1 MSARPN
7 AAAALVLP
15 AVAFVG
21 SAAVA
26 VYGAVS
32 TATASQT
39 LSTALTSG
47 TGTAVDVYGSQS
59 AIVVSSGLLT
69 AGIVGLVV
77 SIALFGALIA
87 FGAFSKP
94 AEEAQV
100 IEVDGEVFD
109 EAELDAPPAAE
120 PAAAAEEPVVTEEP
134 VVDAEKAAVAEE
146 PAAEASGS
154 AGPRD

>member
-32 TATASQT
+32 TASASQT
-39 LSTALTSG
+39 LTAALTSG
-47 TGTAVDVYGSQS
+47 APDAVVDVYGSQS

-87 FGAFSKP
+87 FGAFSKAD
-94 AEEAQV
+94 AEPEL
-100 IEVDGEVFD
+100 IEVDGELFD
-109 EAELDAPPAAE
+109 EAELDAEPAAE
-120 PAAAAEEPVVTEEP
+120 QPAEAPVADAAA
-134 VVDAEKAAVAEE
+134 DEE
-146 PAAEASGS
+146 PAAEASD
-154 AGPRD
+154 AEKDAARA

>member
-94 AEEAQV
+94 ADEPQV

-109 EAELDAPPAAE
+109 EAELDAEPAVEEPAETPAAE
-120 PAAAAEEPVVTEEP
+120 PAAEEAV
-134 VVDAEKAAVAEE
+134 VAEE
-146 PAAEASGS
+146 PAAA
-154 AGPRD
+154 ATDDDKDATRA